1 MARYRRW
8 MAGWR
13 VAAGIDV
20 GHDAVR
26 VAFVSRRGNTPT
38 IEALDAQPYAQRC
51 DLAGGDW
58 SCVTQALGA
67 IVERMAGRLPVRG
80 MSAVMAL
87 PSREV
92 TMSALDPRIAAQGP
106 VEPAVHAEAERVT
119 GLSREA
125 LAIDWCVNDILYPGR
140 LLVASAERARVEL
153 RLEAVAAAGFLLTGI
168 DGEPYAALRAIRQI
182 AYGEIAPTQ
191 AYAALWIGEG
201 SVDAWRVEGLAVT
214 AHLRMPSPEY
224 ADLSDLLRDLASR
237 GELHYAYVGAAGE
250 SSAIDGAS
258 SPVFAEIA
266 DLLGCLVLPFD
277 CATYCST
284 YCAGGGERFE
294 VQQGRTGGRFAVAFG
309 LGLRGVCE

>member
-8 MAGWR
+8 MAGRR

-38 IEALDAQPYAQRC
+38 IEALDAQHYAQPC

-250 SSAIDGAS
+250 SSASNGAS
-258 SPVFAEIA
+258 PPVFAEIA

-277 CATYCST
+277 CATYCA
-284 YCAGGGERFE
+284 AGGGERPE
-294 VQQGRTGGRFAVAFG
+294 VQQGRAGGRFAVAFG

>member
-8 MAGWR
+8 MAGRR

-20 GHDAVR
+20 GRDAVR

-38 IEALDAQPYAQRC
+38 IEALDAQPYARPC
-51 DLAGGDW
+51 DLTGSDW

-67 IVERMAGRLPVRG
+67 IVERAAGRLPVCG

-92 TMSALDPRIAAQGP
+92 AMSSLDPRIAAQGP

-119 GLSREA
+119 GLAREA

-140 LLVASAERARVEL
+140 LLVASAERVRIEV
-153 RLEAVAAAGFLLTGI
+153 RLEAVAAAGFQLTGI

-182 AYGEIAPTQ
+182 ACGEIAPTQ
-191 AYAALWIGEG
+191 AYAALWVGEG

-214 AHLRMPSPEY
+214 AHLRMLSPEY
-224 ADLSDLLRDLASR
+224 TDLSDLLRDLANR
-237 GELHYAYVGAAGE
+237 GELHYAYMG
-250 SSAIDGAS
+250 AIDGA
-258 SPVFAEIA
+258 PLPEPAAIA
-266 DLLGCLVLPFD
+266 DLLGCLALPFD
-277 CATYCST
+277 CSA
-284 YCAGGGERFE
+284 YCADGGGEHPE
-294 VQQGRTGGRFAVAFG
+294 VRRGCAGGRFAVAFG